1 MRKISPV
8 NGLNKGGAQ
17 DGDGGGEGGVGQH
30 GVAHQDVAHQQRV
43 ALHQHGTGHHQGHTE
58 VSEQQH
64 HLLFFPLSSGQ
75 RDGVRRAGNN
85 FSWFNLSLKFNS
97 S

>member
-30 GVAHQDVAHQQRV
+30 GVAHQHVAHQDVAHQQRV
-43 ALHQHGTGHHQGHTE
+43 ALHQHGTGHHQGHKK
-58 VSEQQH
+58 VSKQQQ
-64 HLLFFPLSSGQ
+64 HLLFYPLRSGQ
-75 RDGVRRAGNN
+75 RDEVRRAGNN
-85 FSWFNLSLKFNS
+85 FSWFNLS
-97 S
+97 